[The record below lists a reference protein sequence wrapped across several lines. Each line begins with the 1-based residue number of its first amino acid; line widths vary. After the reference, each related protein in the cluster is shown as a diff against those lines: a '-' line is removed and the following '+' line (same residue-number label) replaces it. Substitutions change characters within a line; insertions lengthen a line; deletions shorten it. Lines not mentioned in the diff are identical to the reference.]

1 VIHQCVST
9 NAICCN
15 RLCSD
20 LSTAYNDVITCIS
33 NKDSCNA
40 CSDSKNIFEMEEIV
54 DDSDSIRSSL
64 SHDGCLET
72 ICINNNNNILTNKTT
87 INYNDEININ
97 NNIIENVVLN
107 NNLFTIPII
116 SDMYAN
122 YQQQFVLQNVSY
134 QSLFN
139 TYYSTIPWQVTTPIG
154 TDESIDNI
162 STFSNQIN
170 KNFYK
175 NLNIKKRM
183 LISVPVT
190 LSSMETEP
198 AMKYMKYLQ
207 YQTTF

>member
-1 VIHQCVST
+1 
-9 NAICCN
+9 
-15 RLCSD
+15 
-20 LSTAYNDVITCIS
+20 
-33 NKDSCNA
+33 
-40 CSDSKNIFEMEEIV
+40 MEEIV

-72 ICINNNNNILTNKTT
+72 ICINNNNKILTNKTT

>member
-1 VIHQCVST
+1 
-9 NAICCN
+9 
-15 RLCSD
+15 
-20 LSTAYNDVITCIS
+20 
-33 NKDSCNA
+33 
-40 CSDSKNIFEMEEIV
+40 
-54 DDSDSIRSSL
+54 
-64 SHDGCLET
+64 
-72 ICINNNNNILTNKTT
+72 
-87 INYNDEININ
+87 
-97 NNIIENVVLN
+97 
-107 NNLFTIPII
+107 
-116 SDMYAN
+116 MYAN

-183 LISVPVT
+183 IISVPVT

>member
-1 VIHQCVST
+1 MIHQCVST

-20 LSTAYNDVITCIS
+20 LSTGYNNITCIS

-40 CSDSKNIFEMEEIV
+40 CSDSKNIFEMEDIV

-64 SHDGCLET
+64 SHDSCLET
-72 ICINNNNNILTNKTT
+72 IYINNSIILTNKKT
-87 INYNDEININ
+87 INHNDEININ

-107 NNLFTIPII
+107 NNLCTIPII

-139 TYYSTIPWQVTTPIG
+139 TYYSRIPWQVTTPIIIG
-154 TDESIDNI
+154 TDEYIDNI

-198 AMKYMKYLQ
+198 AMKYMKYLL
-207 YQTTF
+207 YQTNF